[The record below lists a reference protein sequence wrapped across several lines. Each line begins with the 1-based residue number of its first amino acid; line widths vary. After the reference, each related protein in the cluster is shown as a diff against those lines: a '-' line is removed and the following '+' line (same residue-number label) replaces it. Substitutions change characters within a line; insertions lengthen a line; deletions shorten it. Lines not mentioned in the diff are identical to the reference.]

1 MKIKKVI
8 IVPSI
13 VEFDIKEKKL
23 TLMSSLSLVI
33 DLKIIDNDHRH

>member
-23 TLMSSLSLVI
+23 TLMSYLSGYWNCR
-33 DLKIIDNDHRH
+33 LKDNRG